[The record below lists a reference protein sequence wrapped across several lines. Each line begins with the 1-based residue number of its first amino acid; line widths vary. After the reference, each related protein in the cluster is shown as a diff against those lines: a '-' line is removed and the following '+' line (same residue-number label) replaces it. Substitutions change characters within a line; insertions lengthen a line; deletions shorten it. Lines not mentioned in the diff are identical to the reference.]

1 MSGNG
6 EESEDDKLKRLQVAI
21 VYYIYLAYTYL
32 MLLPFLQ
39 KELEEE
45 ERKNRKLEK
54 MNAAIKEKTKVLI
67 ITKLYIQNLKKGF
80 KELDKKN
87 KSLNNF
93 LSPSG
98 K

>member
-1 MSGNG
+1 
-6 EESEDDKLKRLQVAI
+6 
-21 VYYIYLAYTYL
+21 
-32 MLLPFLQ
+32 
-39 KELEEE
+39 
-45 ERKNRKLEK
+45 